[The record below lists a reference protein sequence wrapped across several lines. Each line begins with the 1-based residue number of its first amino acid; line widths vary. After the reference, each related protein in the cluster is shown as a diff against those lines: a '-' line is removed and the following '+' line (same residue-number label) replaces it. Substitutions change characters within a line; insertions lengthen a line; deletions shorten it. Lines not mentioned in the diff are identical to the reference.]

1 MLYDDMQAEKRRLEQ
16 ELRSMEQKLTKLPE
30 GRLVCGGSKAHPR
43 YYQCIGNK
51 RKYITKSNYHLAEQL
66 AEKTYIKA
74 RLKDIRRQLKGI
86 VAYLKSNHPDLDT
99 APKLVQSTSKY
110 SKLLVPLFRPA
121 NEVLAAWMQKPY
133 SKNDRYPNQLKH
145 DTVNGLK
152 VRSKS
157 EAMIVLELAN
167 CRIPF
172 HYEEKL
178 EIEEV
183 CLHPDF
189 TLRHPKTGKTIYW
202 EHFGYLE
209 EASYQRILCHKL
221 QLYMSGHIF
230 PEEGLI
236 ITWET
241 RDRPLQL
248 SEIRQKIQK
257 HFL

>member
-30 GRLVCGGSKAHPR
+30 GRLVCGGSKARPR

-86 VAYLKSNHPDLDT
+86 VAYLKSNYPDLDT

-121 NEVLAAWMQKPY
+121 NEVLKQ
-133 SKNDRYPNQLKH
+133 

-157 EAMIVLELAN
+157 EAMIVLELAK

-209 EASYQRILCHKL
+209 DASYQRILCHKL

-241 RDRPLQL
+241 RERPLQL